1 MIDFH
6 PNEMV
11 TEVVIS
17 MSLCEDISELLFDS
31 HFHLQVKIPLE
42 CDVANVLKD
51 TSPEKLFC
59 LI

>member
-6 PNEMV
+6 PNDMV

-17 MSLCEDISELLFDS
+17 INLCEDISELLHNS
-31 HFHLQVKIPLE
+31 HFQE
-42 CDVANVLKD
+42 CDVAKVLKG
-51 TSPEKLFC
+51 TSPEKWFC